1 MTAVIRLL
9 IADDQALV
17 REGVQALMA
26 TEPDIQ
32 VVGTA
37 ADGLEAVA
45 QTLALRPDVV
55 LMDLMMPRQ
64 DGIES
69 ILQIRR
75 QAPETRI
82 LVVTSFS
89 QDDKVFPAIK
99 AGALG
104 YLLKDA
110 SPQELVQ
117 AIRTVN
123 RGESFLHPTI
133 AGRLIRELNQPAAPA
148 PAADPLTE
156 RERQVLVL
164 LAHGL
169 SNQEIADRLVLG
181 ESTVRSHVSNI
192 LSKLHLPSRMQAALY
207 ALREGLADLDS

>member
-1 MTAVIRLL
+1 MTESIRLL

-17 REGVQALMA
+17 REGVQALVG

-45 QTLALRPDVV
+45 QAVALRPDVI

-64 DGIES
+64 NGIQS
-69 ILQIRR
+69 IAQIR
-75 QAPETRI
+75 QQVPEARI

-89 QDDKVFPAIK
+89 QDDQVFPAIK

-110 SPQELVQ
+110 SPQELLL
-117 AIRTVN
+117 AIRTVY
-123 RGESFLHPTI
+123 RGQSFLHPTI
-133 AGRLIRELNQPAAPA
+133 AGRLMRELNRPAAA
-148 PAADPLTE
+148 PPVDPLTE

-169 SNQEIADRLVLG
+169 SNQEIADQLVLG

-192 LSKLHLPSRMQAALY
+192 LAKLHVSSRMQAALY
-207 ALREGLADLDS
+207 ALREGLAGLDQ

>member
-1 MTAVIRLL
+1 MTDVIRLL
-9 IADDQALV
+9 IADDHALV
-17 REGVQALMA
+17 REGMQALMA

-37 ADGLEAVA
+37 ADGVEVVT

-64 DGIES
+64 DGIEA
-69 ILQIRR
+69 IGQIRR
-75 QAPETRI
+75 QLPEARI

-110 SPQELVQ
+110 SPQELLL
-117 AIRTVN
+117 AIRTVH

-133 AGRLIRELNQPAAPA
+133 AGRLIRELNRPAAP

-156 RERQVLVL
+156 REREVLVL

-192 LSKLHLPSRMQAALY
+192 LSKLHLSSRMQAALY
-207 ALREGLADLDS
+207 ALRQGLADLDQ